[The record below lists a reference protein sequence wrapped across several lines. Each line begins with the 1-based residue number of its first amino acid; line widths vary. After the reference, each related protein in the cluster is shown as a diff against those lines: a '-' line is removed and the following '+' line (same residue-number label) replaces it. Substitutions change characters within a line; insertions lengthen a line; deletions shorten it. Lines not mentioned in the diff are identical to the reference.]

1 MFQRPRGTR
10 DFTPDEMEARNWVLD
25 VMRKVAI
32 SHGFREIQMPTFEEL
47 ELFTK
52 KSGPAIV
59 DELYAFKDK
68 GDRDIA
74 LRPEMTAQTMRF
86 YVSDLATL
94 PKPLKLFYFGPCFR
108 YENPQQGRYREF
120 FQFGAEIIGSNTPET
135 DAEAIALAVSQIR
148 SVGLKN
154 FKVRI
159 GFIGIYRDLLR
170 KLGFKDDEIT
180 DALHMLDKK
189 DIDGF
194 KRLAAK
200 KKASDRAGEA
210 IISIRDRQGG
220 IEVLDGIEGPAKDYL
235 KEMMGYLLALGI
247 SGCEIDLGIIR
258 GLDYYSG
265 MVFEI
270 DAPNLGAE
278 KQICGGGSYD
288 LVPLFG
294 GEQAFT
300 TGFAIGFDRVLLAL
314 ELEGFRQT
322 TAPLDAFV
330 IPVGDDARKVA
341 LEIVSSLRR
350 EEMSADF
357 DIMRRSLS
365 KSLKYASLV
374 KAKKAIII
382 GDKELAKGA
391 AIVRDMGT
399 GEQSEV
405 KIDQIAGSL
414 KK

>member
-1 MFQRPRGTR
+1 G
-10 DFTPDEMEARNWVLD
+10 
-25 VMRKVAI
+25 
-32 SHGFREIQMPTFEEL
+32 
-47 ELFTK
+47 
-52 KSGPAIV
+52 
-59 DELYAFKDK
+59 
-68 GDRDIA
+68 
-74 LRPEMTAQTMRF
+74 
-86 YVSDLATL
+86 
-94 PKPLKLFYFGPCFR
+94 
-108 YENPQQGRYREF
+108 
-120 FQFGAEIIGSNTPET
+120 
-135 DAEAIALAVSQIR
+135 
-148 SVGLKN
+148 VGLKN